1 MSKLEKSKLI
11 TVILIALSILT
22 TGAVLAA
29 DKKTFVVS
37 KKIEV
42 SDNRILTLKFNGL
55 IFTET
60 ETGGYS
66 NIAVNEGNKKHIQT
80 INIAD
85 VNSFG
90 DDTTT
95 CPDPG
100 TGSDIIIEDMD
111 FDGINDF
118 RIIAMLPPGPNIPY
132 ICFLWDKRSGRFVHA
147 EFLDNMTSPE
157 FDSKAKIIISNSRES
172 ANLYSRDVY
181 RYSGGKPI
189 LIESVSTEYKKLK
202 DPNGQVKLY
211 EIKTTKKLIGGKI
224 KVVGVEK
231 TPK

>member
-1 MSKLEKSKLI
+1 MSKREKSKLI
-11 TVILIALSILT
+11 TVALIAAYIMAAGS
-22 TGAVLAA
+22 ALAG

-42 SDNRILTLKFNGL
+42 SDNRILTLKFNGF

-66 NIAVNEGNKKHIQT
+66 KIAVHGEDKKQLQT

-95 CPDPG
+95 CPEPG
-100 TGSDIIIEDMD
+100 TGSDIVIEDMN

-132 ICFLWDKRSGRFVHA
+132 ICFLWDKKSGKFVHA
-147 EFLDNMTSPE
+147 EFLDDITSPE
-157 FDSKAKIIISNSRES
+157 FDSKTKTVTSSSRES
-172 ANLYSRDVY
+172 ANKYRKDVY
-181 RYSGGKPI
+181 KYSGGK
-189 LIESVSTEYKKLK
+189 LVLVKSV
-202 DPNGQVKLY
+202 VKTY
-211 EIKTTKKLIGGKI
+211 Q
-224 KVVGVEK
+224 
-231 TPK
+231 

>member
-1 MSKLEKSKLI
+1 MSKREKSKLI
-11 TVILIALSILT
+11 TVALIAAYIMAA
-22 TGAVLAA
+22 GIALAG

-42 SDNRILTLKFNGL
+42 SDNRILTLKFNGF

-60 ETGGYS
+60 DTGGYS
-66 NIAVNEGNKKHIQT
+66 KIAVYPEDKKQLQT

-95 CPDPG
+95 CPEPG
-100 TGSDIIIEDMD
+100 TGSDIVIEDMN

-132 ICFLWDKRSGRFVHA
+132 ICFLWDKKSGKFVHA
-147 EFLDNMTSPE
+147 EFLDDITSPE
-157 FDSKAKIIISNSRES
+157 FDSKTKTVTSSSRES
-172 ANLYSRDVY
+172 ANKYRKDVY
-181 RYSGGKPI
+181 KYSGGK
-189 LIESVSTEYKKLK
+189 LVLVKSV
-202 DPNGQVKLY
+202 VKTY
-211 EIKTTKKLIGGKI
+211 Q
-224 KVVGVEK
+224 
-231 TPK
+231 

>member
-1 MSKLEKSKLI
+1 MSKREKSKLI
-11 TVILIALSILT
+11 TVALIAAYIMAAGS
-22 TGAVLAA
+22 ALAG

-42 SDNRILTLKFNGL
+42 SDNRILTLKFNGF

-60 ETGGYS
+60 DTGGYS
-66 NIAVNEGNKKHIQT
+66 KIAVYPEDKKQLQT

-95 CPDPG
+95 CPEPG
-100 TGSDIIIEDMD
+100 TGSDIVIEDMN

-132 ICFLWDKRSGRFVHA
+132 ICFLWDRRSGKFVHA
-147 EFLDNMTSPE
+147 EFLDDITSPE
-157 FDSKAKIIISNSRES
+157 FDSKTKTVTSSSRES
-172 ANLYSRDVY
+172 ANKYRKDVY
-181 RYSGGKPI
+181 KYSGGK
-189 LIESVSTEYKKLK
+189 LVLVKSV
-202 DPNGQVKLY
+202 VKTY
-211 EIKTTKKLIGGKI
+211 Q
-224 KVVGVEK
+224 
-231 TPK
+231 

>member
-1 MSKLEKSKLI
+1 MSKREKSKLI
-11 TVILIALSILT
+11 TVALIAAYIMAAGS
-22 TGAVLAA
+22 ALAG

-42 SDNRILTLKFNGL
+42 SDNRILTLKFNGF

-60 ETGGYS
+60 DTGGYS
-66 NIAVNEGNKKHIQT
+66 KIAVYPEDKKQLLT

-90 DDTTT
+90 DETTT
-95 CPDPG
+95 SPEPG

-132 ICFLWDKRSGRFVHA
+132 ICFLWDKKSGKFIHA
-147 EFLDNMTSPE
+147 DFLDDITSPE
-157 FDSKAKIIISNSRES
+157 FDSKAKTVTSSSRES
-172 ANLYSRDVY
+172 ANKYRKDVY
-181 RYSGGKPI
+181 KYSG
-189 LIESVSTEYKKLK
+189 KKLVL
-202 DPNGQVKLY
+202 VKS
-211 EIKTTKKLIGGKI
+211 IVKTYQ
-224 KVVGVEK
+224 
-231 TPK
+231 

>member
-1 MSKLEKSKLI
+1 MSNWRKSKLI
-11 TVILIALSILT
+11 TVILIAAYIMAAGS
-22 TGAVLAA
+22 ALAA
-29 DKKTFVVS
+29 DKKTFAVS

-42 SDNRILTLKFNGL
+42 SDNRILMLKFNGL

-66 NIAVNEGNKKHIQT
+66 NIKVNEGNKKHIQT

-95 CPDPG
+95 CPEPG

-132 ICFLWDKRSGRFVHA
+132 ICFLWDKKSGKFVHA
-147 EFLDNMTSPE
+147 EFLDDITSPE
-157 FDSKAKIIISNSRES
+157 FDSKTKTVTSSSRES
-172 ANLYSRDVY
+172 ANKY
-181 RYSGGKPI
+181 RKDIYKYKDGK
-189 LIESVSTEYKKLK
+189 LVLVKSV
-202 DPNGQVKLY
+202 VKTY
-211 EIKTTKKLIGGKI
+211 Q
-224 KVVGVEK
+224 
-231 TPK
+231 

>member
-1 MSKLEKSKLI
+1 MSKREKSKLI
-11 TVILIALSILT
+11 TVALIAAYIMAAGS
-22 TGAVLAA
+22 ALAG

-42 SDNRILTLKFNGL
+42 SDNRILTLKFNGF

-60 ETGGYS
+60 DTGGYS
-66 NIAVNEGNKKHIQT
+66 KIAVHGEDKKQLQT

-95 CPDPG
+95 CPEPG
-100 TGSDIIIEDMD
+100 TGSDIVIEDMN

-132 ICFLWDKRSGRFVHA
+132 ICFLWDKKSGKFVHA
-147 EFLDNMTSPE
+147 EFLDDITSPE
-157 FDSKAKIIISNSRES
+157 FDSKTKTVTSSSRES
-172 ANLYSRDVY
+172 ANKYRKDVY
-181 RYSGGKPI
+181 KYSGGK
-189 LIESVSTEYKKLK
+189 LVLVKSV
-202 DPNGQVKLY
+202 VKTY
-211 EIKTTKKLIGGKI
+211 Q
-224 KVVGVEK
+224 
-231 TPK
+231 

>member
-1 MSKLEKSKLI
+1 MSKREKSKLI
-11 TVILIALSILT
+11 TVALIAAYIMAAGS
-22 TGAVLAA
+22 ALAG

-42 SDNRILTLKFNGL
+42 SDNRILTLKFNGF

-60 ETGGYS
+60 DTGGYS
-66 NIAVNEGNKKHIQT
+66 KIAVHGEGKKQLQT

-95 CPDPG
+95 CPEPG
-100 TGSDIIIEDMD
+100 TGSDIVIEDMN

-132 ICFLWDKRSGRFVHA
+132 ICFLWDKKSGKFVHA
-147 EFLDNMTSPE
+147 EFLDDITSPE
-157 FDSKAKIIISNSRES
+157 FDSKTKTVTSSSRES
-172 ANLYSRDVY
+172 ANKYRKDVY
-181 RYSGGKPI
+181 KYSGGK
-189 LIESVSTEYKKLK
+189 LVLVKSV
-202 DPNGQVKLY
+202 VKTY
-211 EIKTTKKLIGGKI
+211 Q
-224 KVVGVEK
+224 
-231 TPK
+231 

>member
-1 MSKLEKSKLI
+1 MSKREKSKLI
-11 TVILIALSILT
+11 TVALIAAYIMAA
-22 TGAVLAA
+22 GNALAG

-42 SDNRILTLKFNGL
+42 SDNRILTLKFNGF

-60 ETGGYS
+60 DTGGYS
-66 NIAVNEGNKKHIQT
+66 KIAVHGEDKKQLQT

-95 CPDPG
+95 CPEPG
-100 TGSDIIIEDMD
+100 TGSDIVIEDMN

-132 ICFLWDKRSGRFVHA
+132 ICFLWDKKSGKFIHA
-147 EFLDNMTSPE
+147 EFLDDITSPE
-157 FDSKAKIIISNSRES
+157 FDSKTKTVTSSSRES
-172 ANLYSRDVY
+172 ANKYRKDVY
-181 RYSGGKPI
+181 KYSGGK
-189 LIESVSTEYKKLK
+189 LVLVKSV
-202 DPNGQVKLY
+202 VKTY
-211 EIKTTKKLIGGKI
+211 Q
-224 KVVGVEK
+224 
-231 TPK
+231 

>member
-1 MSKLEKSKLI
+1 MSKWEKSKLI
-11 TVILIALSILT
+11 TVVLIAAYIMAAGS
-22 TGAVLAA
+22 ALAA

-55 IFTET
+55 LFTET
-60 ETGGYS
+60 DTGGYS
-66 NIAVNEGNKKHIQT
+66 KIAVHGEDKKQLQT

-95 CPDPG
+95 CPEPG
-100 TGSDIIIEDMD
+100 TGSDIVIEDMN

-132 ICFLWDKRSGRFVHA
+132 ICFLWDKKSGKFVHA
-147 EFLDNMTSPE
+147 EFLDDITSPE
-157 FDSKAKIIISNSRES
+157 FDSKTKTVTSSSRES
-172 ANLYSRDVY
+172 ANKY
-181 RYSGGKPI
+181 RKDIYKYKGGK
-189 LIESVSTEYKKLK
+189 LVLVKSV
-202 DPNGQVKLY
+202 VKTY
-211 EIKTTKKLIGGKI
+211 Q
-224 KVVGVEK
+224 
-231 TPK
+231 

>member
-1 MSKLEKSKLI
+1 MSKREKSKLI
-11 TVILIALSILT
+11 TVALIAAYIMAAGS
-22 TGAVLAA
+22 ALAA

-42 SDNRILTLKFNGL
+42 SDNRILTLKFNGF

-60 ETGGYS
+60 DTGGYS
-66 NIAVNEGNKKHIQT
+66 KIAVHGEDKKQLQT

-95 CPDPG
+95 CPEPG
-100 TGSDIIIEDMD
+100 TGSDIVIEDMN

-132 ICFLWDKRSGRFVHA
+132 ICFLWDKKSGKFVHA
-147 EFLDNMTSPE
+147 EFLDDITSPE
-157 FDSKAKIIISNSRES
+157 FDSKTKTVTSSSRES
-172 ANLYSRDVY
+172 ANKY
-181 RYSGGKPI
+181 RKDIYKYKGGK
-189 LIESVSTEYKKLK
+189 LVLVKSV
-202 DPNGQVKLY
+202 VKTY
-211 EIKTTKKLIGGKI
+211 Q
-224 KVVGVEK
+224 
-231 TPK
+231 

>member
-1 MSKLEKSKLI
+1 MSKREKSKLI
-11 TVILIALSILT
+11 TVALIAAYIMAAGS
-22 TGAVLAA
+22 ALAG

-42 SDNRILTLKFNGL
+42 SDNRILTLKFNGF

-60 ETGGYS
+60 DTGGYS
-66 NIAVNEGNKKHIQT
+66 NIEVYAEDKKQLQT

-95 CPDPG
+95 CPEPG
-100 TGSDIIIEDMD
+100 TGSDIVIEDMN

-132 ICFLWDKRSGRFVHA
+132 ICFLWDKKSGKFVHA
-147 EFLDNMTSPE
+147 EFLDDITSPE
-157 FDSKAKIIISNSRES
+157 FDSKTKTVTSSSRES
-172 ANLYSRDVY
+172 ANKYRKDVY
-181 RYSGGKPI
+181 RYSGGK
-189 LIESVSTEYKKLK
+189 LVLVKSVVKTYK
-202 DPNGQVKLY
+202 
-211 EIKTTKKLIGGKI
+211 
-224 KVVGVEK
+224 
-231 TPK
+231 

>member
-1 MSKLEKSKLI
+1 MSKQEKSKLI
-11 TVILIALSILT
+11 TVALVAAYIMAAGS
-22 TGAVLAA
+22 ALAG

-42 SDNRILTLKFNGL
+42 SDNRILTLKFNGF

-60 ETGGYS
+60 DTGGYS
-66 NIAVNEGNKKHIQT
+66 KIAVYPEDKKQLQT

-95 CPDPG
+95 CPEPG
-100 TGSDIIIEDMD
+100 TGSDIIIEDMN

-132 ICFLWDKRSGRFVHA
+132 ICFLWDKKSGKFIHA
-147 EFLDNMTSPE
+147 EFLDDITSPE
-157 FDSKAKIIISNSRES
+157 FDSKTKTVTSSSRES
-172 ANLYSRDVY
+172 ANKYRKDVY
-181 RYSGGKPI
+181 KYSGGK
-189 LIESVSTEYKKLK
+189 LVLVKSV
-202 DPNGQVKLY
+202 VKTY
-211 EIKTTKKLIGGKI
+211 Q
-224 KVVGVEK
+224 
-231 TPK
+231 

>member
-1 MSKLEKSKLI
+1 MSKREKSKLI
-11 TVILIALSILT
+11 TVALIAAYIMAAGS
-22 TGAVLAA
+22 ALAG

-42 SDNRILTLKFNGL
+42 SDNRILTLKFNGF

-60 ETGGYS
+60 DTGGYS
-66 NIAVNEGNKKHIQT
+66 KIAVYPEDKKQLQT

-95 CPDPG
+95 CPEPG
-100 TGSDIIIEDMD
+100 TGSDIIIEDMN

-132 ICFLWDKRSGRFVHA
+132 ICFLWDKKSGKFVHA
-147 EFLDNMTSPE
+147 EFLDDITSPE
-157 FDSKAKIIISNSRES
+157 FDSKTKTVTSSSRES
-172 ANLYSRDVY
+172 ANKYRKDVY
-181 RYSGGKPI
+181 KYSGGK
-189 LIESVSTEYKKLK
+189 LVLVKSV
-202 DPNGQVKLY
+202 VKTY
-211 EIKTTKKLIGGKI
+211 Q
-224 KVVGVEK
+224 
-231 TPK
+231 

>member
-1 MSKLEKSKLI
+1 MSKREKSKLI
-11 TVILIALSILT
+11 TVALIAAYIMAAGS
-22 TGAVLAA
+22 ALAG

-42 SDNRILTLKFNGL
+42 SDNRILTLKFNGF

-60 ETGGYS
+60 DTGGYS
-66 NIAVNEGNKKHIQT
+66 KIAVYPEDKKQLQT

-95 CPDPG
+95 CPEPG
-100 TGSDIIIEDMD
+100 TGSDIVIEDMN

-132 ICFLWDKRSGRFVHA
+132 ICFLWDKKSGKFVHA
-147 EFLDNMTSPE
+147 EFLDDITSPE
-157 FDSKAKIIISNSRES
+157 FDSKTKTVTSSSRES
-172 ANLYSRDVY
+172 ANKYRKDVY
-181 RYSGGKPI
+181 KYSGGK
-189 LIESVSTEYKKLK
+189 LVLVKSV
-202 DPNGQVKLY
+202 VKTY
-211 EIKTTKKLIGGKI
+211 Q
-224 KVVGVEK
+224 
-231 TPK
+231 

>member
-1 MSKLEKSKLI
+1 MSKREKSKLI
-11 TVILIALSILT
+11 TVALIAAYIMAAGS
-22 TGAVLAA
+22 ALAG

-42 SDNRILTLKFNGL
+42 SDNRILTLKFNGF

-60 ETGGYS
+60 DTGGYS
-66 NIAVNEGNKKHIQT
+66 NIEVYAEDKKQLQT

-95 CPDPG
+95 CPEPG
-100 TGSDIIIEDMD
+100 TGSDIIIEDMN

-132 ICFLWDKRSGRFVHA
+132 ICFLWDKKSGKFVHA
-147 EFLDNMTSPE
+147 EFLDDITSPE
-157 FDSKAKIIISNSRES
+157 FDSKTKTVTSSSRES
-172 ANLYSRDVY
+172 ANKYRKDVY
-181 RYSGGKPI
+181 RYSGGK
-189 LIESVSTEYKKLK
+189 LVLVKSV
-202 DPNGQVKLY
+202 VKTY
-211 EIKTTKKLIGGKI
+211 Q
-224 KVVGVEK
+224 
-231 TPK
+231 

>member
-1 MSKLEKSKLI
+1 MSNREKSKLI
-11 TVILIALSILT
+11 TVALIAAYIMAAGS
-22 TGAVLAA
+22 ALAG

-42 SDNRILTLKFNGL
+42 SDNRILTLKFNGF

-60 ETGGYS
+60 DTGGYS
-66 NIAVNEGNKKHIQT
+66 KIAVYPEDKKQLQT

-95 CPDPG
+95 CPEPG
-100 TGSDIIIEDMD
+100 TGSDIVIEDMN

-132 ICFLWDKRSGRFVHA
+132 ICFLWDKKSGKFIHA
-147 EFLDNMTSPE
+147 EFLDDITSPE
-157 FDSKAKIIISNSRES
+157 FDSKAKTVTSSSRES
-172 ANLYSRDVY
+172 ANKYRKDVY
-181 RYSGGKPI
+181 KYSG
-189 LIESVSTEYKKLK
+189 KKLVL
-202 DPNGQVKLY
+202 VKS
-211 EIKTTKKLIGGKI
+211 IVKTYQ
-224 KVVGVEK
+224 
-231 TPK
+231 

>member
-1 MSKLEKSKLI
+1 MSKREKSKLI
-11 TVILIALSILT
+11 TVALIAAYIMAAGS
-22 TGAVLAA
+22 ALAG

-42 SDNRILTLKFNGL
+42 SDNRILTLKFNGF

-60 ETGGYS
+60 DTGGYS
-66 NIAVNEGNKKHIQT
+66 KIAVYPEDKKQLQT

-95 CPDPG
+95 CPEPG
-100 TGSDIIIEDMD
+100 TGSDIIIEDMN

-132 ICFLWDKRSGRFVHA
+132 ICFLWDKKSGKFVHA
-147 EFLDNMTSPE
+147 EFLDDITSPE
-157 FDSKAKIIISNSRES
+157 FDSKTKTVTSSSRES
-172 ANLYSRDVY
+172 ANKYKKDVY
-181 RYSGGKPI
+181 RYSGGK
-189 LIESVSTEYKKLK
+189 LVLVKSV
-202 DPNGQVKLY
+202 VKTY
-211 EIKTTKKLIGGKI
+211 Q
-224 KVVGVEK
+224 
-231 TPK
+231 

>member
-1 MSKLEKSKLI
+1 MSKREKSKLI
-11 TVILIALSILT
+11 TVALIAAYIMAAGS
-22 TGAVLAA
+22 ALAA

-42 SDNRILTLKFNGL
+42 SDNRILTLKFNGF

-60 ETGGYS
+60 DTGGYS
-66 NIAVNEGNKKHIQT
+66 KIAVHGEDKKQLQT

-95 CPDPG
+95 CPEPG
-100 TGSDIIIEDMD
+100 TGSDIIIEDMN

-132 ICFLWDKRSGRFVHA
+132 ICFLWDKKTGKFVHA
-147 EFLDNMTSPE
+147 EFLDDITSPE
-157 FDSKAKIIISNSRES
+157 FDSKTKTVTSSSRES
-172 ANLYSRDVY
+172 ANKYRKDVY
-181 RYSGGKPI
+181 KYSGGK
-189 LIESVSTEYKKLK
+189 LVLVKSV
-202 DPNGQVKLY
+202 VKTY
-211 EIKTTKKLIGGKI
+211 Q
-224 KVVGVEK
+224 
-231 TPK
+231 

>member
-1 MSKLEKSKLI
+1 MSKREKSKLI
-11 TVILIALSILT
+11 TVALIAAYIMAAGS
-22 TGAVLAA
+22 ALAA

-42 SDNRILTLKFNGL
+42 SDNRILTLKFNGF

-60 ETGGYS
+60 DTGGYS
-66 NIAVNEGNKKHIQT
+66 NIEVYAEDKKQLQT

-95 CPDPG
+95 CPEPG
-100 TGSDIIIEDMD
+100 TGSDIVIEDMN

-132 ICFLWDKRSGRFVHA
+132 ICFLWDKKSGKFIHA
-147 EFLDNMTSPE
+147 EFLDDITSPE
-157 FDSKAKIIISNSRES
+157 FDSKTKTVTSSSRES
-172 ANLYSRDVY
+172 ANKYRKDVY
-181 RYSGGKPI
+181 KYSGGK
-189 LIESVSTEYKKLK
+189 LVLVKSV
-202 DPNGQVKLY
+202 VKTY
-211 EIKTTKKLIGGKI
+211 Q
-224 KVVGVEK
+224 
-231 TPK
+231 